1 MPNAFCS
8 ALSALVGR
16 DLCCIAAHCAL
27 ARAAAF
33 GYFARGARATFN
45 VSNSTG
51 ARKTRLVD

>member
-16 DLCCIAAHCAL
+16 DLCCVAAHCAL

-33 GYFARGARATFN
+33 GYFARGARAIFN
-45 VSNSTG
+45 VSN
-51 ARKTRLVD
+51 